1 MLSKTI
7 VIASTWISAALAF
20 SGLARAQG
28 DSARP
33 AGYHVV
39 KTTVLGGPERYNRL
53 TMDSDARRLYIA
65 RETLVQVM
73 NVDTGAIA
81 GTITG
86 LKAAHGVA
94 LVPELSR
101 AFVTNGGDDSVA
113 MVDVKSLQKIG
124 TVKTGKN
131 PDAII
136 YDDVSKR
143 IFVMNADSRD
153 ATAIDTVSGTAIG
166 TVELGGQPQSA
177 VADGKGSVFVN
188 IADKAEIAEINARTL
203 AAAHH
208 WPLTPCEGPSG
219 LAMDQKNR
227 RLFAACD
234 DKVMV
239 VVDADSGKIVAKPSI
254 GFGPYMAG
262 FDPDTQLVFSS
273 NGAGTLTVIRE
284 DSPGRFSVLGNVK
297 TDWLARHM
305 AIDEK
310 THSVYTVWRCM
321 VARDLSCSR
330 SPPRLSK
337 SSLSASNPTQHL

>member
-33 AGYHVV
+33 AGYHLV

-94 LVPELSR
+94 LVRELSR
-101 AFVTNGGDDSVA
+101 AFVTSGGDDSVA
-113 MVDVKSLQKIG
+113 IVDVKSLQKIG

-166 TVELGGQPQSA
+166 AVELGGQPQSA
-177 VADGKGSVFVN
+177 VADGKGAYSSTLPTRRRSPRS
-188 IADKAEIAEINARTL
+188 KRAR
-203 AAAHH
+203 
-208 WPLTPCEGPSG
+208 WPRRITGPSRP
-219 LAMDQKNR
+219 AKDR
-227 RLFAACD
+227 RVSLWTRRTGAC
-234 DKVMV
+234 
-239 VVDADSGKIVAKPSI
+239 
-254 GFGPYMAG
+254 
-262 FDPDTQLVFSS
+262 
-273 NGAGTLTVIRE
+273 
-284 DSPGRFSVLGNVK
+284 SPHA
-297 TDWLARHM
+297 T
-305 AIDEK
+305 
-310 THSVYTVWRCM
+310 T
-321 VARDLSCSR
+321 R
-330 SPPRLSK
+330 SWS
-337 SSLSASNPTQHL
+337 